1 MQRLEELL
9 AGLPLGAGATVLL
22 SGAAG
27 IGKTALLREVAA
39 RAAAKGIPFLMGRC
53 TAAGARPPFGP
64 FAEVL
69 DLAVG
74 RGVGGLTPEWLD
86 RAHPDLARLRPD
98 TGRPQAA
105 RQRDEAERYRVHSGM
120 ARLLRH
126 VASATPIV
134 VAIDDVHW
142 ADEGTLELLPY
153 LAGKLHD
160 QPVLILAAH
169 RPAEDEPSTT
179 LDQALAE
186 LARGRVAERIDLAQ
200 LDRHEVV
207 RLVDATLGLR
217 GPDATRLLAVLETCE
232 GNPFFIEE
240 VLIGLAASGD
250 LARADATWRLA
261 HVPSAPA
268 VPRSVKTAVE
278 QRLRSLGD
286 AARGILASAA
296 VIGPRFGFDLLQRVS
311 GASEH
316 ELIDVIR
323 AAIQAQLIV
332 EIAGT
337 EDAGYAFRHALTRE
351 TVLAG
356 LLDRER
362 RSLHQAVGELL
373 EQDATPTRR
382 ADELAYHFDASGDQ
396 ARAARYHDAAA
407 RSSVEIL
414 AFSRA
419 RAHLER
425 SLALTAEDDA
435 LRVDLLLRLSRV
447 TFDLDDRAAAA
458 TAAEQA
464 SKLAAAQGLPREAA
478 RGLVA
483 AYSPRF
489 QLGDD
494 ASAEAALDEAIG
506 ILEPLGDTLEL
517 ASAYSLRAARALFAD
532 DAAGGV
538 LWGRR
543 AMQVACATGGR
554 GVEVM
559 ATNWVGWALSSR
571 GDPEGISIIR
581 GAAALAVE
589 YGLAPEAVRTYLNLI
604 GVLRRWAADPAEIDA
619 TSAAMLALSER
630 HSWRPDRLLAVEAQR
645 AFREGRWDDGLR
657 AAGDVSAA
665 PFCAS
670 AHLAAALARAAREGP
685 ERSAEQIDAIRRV
698 LLRAGTANYVADA
711 ARSAEIMLLGGD
723 PKRALEHAEPAAAL
737 ADRYL
742 PATEVDATIVSAIV
756 AAGEVGD
763 PQVRDRW
770 LDVAAMGC
778 ATERPGALARR
789 AFAEAERAVDR
800 GDLDRAAALHDE
812 YAGLFERAFD
822 PFARTQI
829 QLRRAELLARRALP
843 GDAEAAAA
851 AFAEIV
857 PFWRSAGATWYLAR
871 LRCWATARGLPF
883 PRERRRR
890 ILPLLDPSRLTPRER
905 EVAALVSAGLT
916 NRGIAERLVIAERT
930 AEGHVERIRE
940 KLGFRSRTEI
950 AAWFTRAVAPGTATR
965 G

>member
-27 IGKTALLREVAA
+27 IGKTAVLREVAA
-39 RAAAKGIPFLMGRC
+39 RAAAKGIPFLLGRC

-69 DLAVG
+69 DLAVC
-74 RGVGGLTPEWLD
+74 RGVAALTPEWLD

-98 TGRPQAA
+98 TGRPQTA
-105 RQRDEAERYRVHSGM
+105 RQRDEAEHFRVHSGM

-134 VAIDDVHW
+134 VAIDDMHW
-142 ADEGTLELLPY
+142 ADEGTLELLLY
-153 LAGKLHD
+153 LAGKLRD

-179 LDQALAE
+179 LDHALAE
-186 LARGRVAERIDLAQ
+186 LARDRIAERVDLAP
-200 LDRHEVV
+200 LSRPDVV

-217 GPDATRLLAVLETCE
+217 GPDAARLLAVLETCE

-250 LARADATWRLA
+250 LAHADSTWSLA
-261 HVPSAPA
+261 RVPSAPA
-268 VPRSVKTAVE
+268 VPRSVKTEVE
-278 QRLRSLGD
+278 QRLRSLGG

-311 GASEH
+311 GASEQ
-316 ELIDVIR
+316 ELIEVVR

-332 EIAGT
+332 ETAGAEET
-337 EDAGYAFRHALTRE
+337 GYAFRHALTRE
-351 TVLAG
+351 SMLAG
-356 LLDRER
+356 LLERER
-362 RSLHQAVGELL
+362 RSLHQTVGELL
-373 EQDATPTRR
+373 EQDATPARR
-382 ADELAYHFDASGDQ
+382 ADELAYHFDAAGDQ

-425 SLALTAEDDA
+425 SLALTAEDDV

-458 TAAEQA
+458 AAAEQA
-464 SKLAAAQGLPREAA
+464 SRLAAAQGLRLDTA
-478 RGLVA
+478 RGLLA
-483 AYSPRF
+483 MYAPRF

-494 ASAEAALDEAIG
+494 ASAEAALDEAIA
-506 ILEPLGDTLEL
+506 ILEQLGDTSEL
-517 ASAYSLRAARALFAD
+517 ASAYSTRAFRAVVAGDAD
-532 DAAGGV
+532 GVV

-543 AMQVACATGGR
+543 AMQLARTTGGH
-554 GVEVM
+554 GIEVM
-559 ATNWVGWALSSR
+559 ATNWVGWALSSQ

-589 YGLAPEAVRTYLNLI
+589 QGLAAEAIRTYLNLI
-604 GVLRRWAADPAEIDA
+604 EVLHKWAADPAEIEA
-619 TSAAMLALSER
+619 ARTAMLALSER
-630 HSWRPDRLLAVEAQR
+630 HSWRPDRLLAEEARR

-657 AAGDVSAA
+657 IAGDVSAA
-665 PFCAS
+665 PFVAS
-670 AHLAAALARAAREGP
+670 THLAAVFARTAMDGP
-685 ERSAEQIDAIRRV
+685 ERGTEQVDAIHRV
-698 LLRAGTANYVADA
+698 LLGAGTANYAAEA
-711 ARSAEIMLLGGD
+711 ARSADIMLLAGD
-723 PKRALEHAEPAAAL
+723 PSAALTHGEPAAAL
-737 ADRYL
+737 AERYL
-742 PATEVDATIVSAIV
+742 PATQVDATIVTAIV
-756 AAGEVGD
+756 ASGEVGD
-763 PQVRDRW
+763 PQARARW
-770 LDVAAMGC
+770 LAVAATGC

-789 AFAEAERAVDR
+789 AFAEAERAVDC

-812 YAGLFERAFD
+812 YAGLFARAFD

-829 QLRRAELLARRALP
+829 QLRRAGLLARRGLP

-851 AFAEIV
+851 AFAEVV

-871 LRCWATARGLPF
+871 LRRWATARGLPF
-883 PRERRRR
+883 PRERRRG

-916 NRGIAERLVIAERT
+916 NREIAERLVIAERT

-950 AAWFTRAVAPGTATR
+950 AAWFARAVTPGTATR